1 MVIGNTDGPTDSDH
15 GAIAIGPDDDTPVM
29 NVDMAPR
36 SPTPPPPYT
45 RHDQTDS
52 TGDVR
57 CDHSRHGQ
65 CADMAVGG
73 ADAATAI
80 ADASPSPKKRRKRT
94 SPGELVLEKH
104 RSAAT
109 RHHRTSSEATA
120 ERSRWTGG
128 WSGGW
133 ECDGRAGRGGWR
145 EFMAFDALHA

>member
-1 MVIGNTDGPTDSDH
+1 MIWPLGHLHPLHHT
-15 GAIAIGPDDDTPVM
+15 PDM
-29 NVDMAPR
+29 IK
-36 SPTPPPPYT
+36 PTPLAMC
-45 RHDQTDS
+45 
-52 TGDVR
+52 DVTTA
-57 CDHSRHGQ
+57 DTAN
-65 CADMAVGG
+65 ADMAVGD

-94 SPGELVLEKH
+94 SPGELMREKH

-109 RHHRTSSEATA
+109 RHHRTSSEAIA
-120 ERSRWTGG
+120 ERGRWTGG